1 MSTRTILLAGAT
13 GLIGDA
19 ALHLALDDPRFGH
32 VVVLARRST
41 GLQHPKL
48 EEWISPDLL
57 QGLRP
62 KTVDA
67 VLCCLGTTIG
77 KEGGD
82 KARFIHVDKD
92 LVLGLGAWAKEQ
104 GVPVFAVVSAIGA
117 DASSRIFYNR
127 VKGEM
132 EVGLKALGL
141 PTLHIFHPS
150 ILVGPRKEF
159 RLGER
164 TSAVVMKAI
173 APLLPAKA
181 RPMPHDVLAKALL
194 NAVLETQGGTH
205 RYREIRALAKA

>member
-1 MSTRTILLAGAT
+1 MPARAILIAGAT
-13 GLIGDA
+13 GLIGDTT
-19 ALHLALDDPRFGH
+19 LRLALNDPRFGR
-32 VVVLARRST
+32 VVVLARRSS

-48 EEWISPDLL
+48 EEWLSADLL

-62 KTVDA
+62 QAVDA

-82 KARFIHVDKD
+82 KAKFILVDKD
-92 LVLGLGAWAKEQ
+92 LVLGLGAWTKEQ
-104 GVPVFAVVSAIGA
+104 GVPVFAVVSALGA
-117 DASSRIFYNR
+117 DANSRIFYNR

-132 EVGLKALGL
+132 EAGLKALGM
-141 PTLHIFHPS
+141 PALHIFHPS

-164 TSAVVMKAI
+164 IGALVMKAI

-194 NAVLETQGGTH
+194 HAVFEPQGGTH
-205 RYREIRALAKA
+205 SYREIRALAGK